1 MCKRCTYMNIWSV
14 ITQAMGNGGGGAKPC
29 EFIYIFTTHALC
41 IFHV

>member
-14 ITQAMGNGGGGAKPC
+14 ITQAMGNGGGAKPC

>member
-14 ITQAMGNGGGGAKPC
+14 ITQAMGNGGAKPC